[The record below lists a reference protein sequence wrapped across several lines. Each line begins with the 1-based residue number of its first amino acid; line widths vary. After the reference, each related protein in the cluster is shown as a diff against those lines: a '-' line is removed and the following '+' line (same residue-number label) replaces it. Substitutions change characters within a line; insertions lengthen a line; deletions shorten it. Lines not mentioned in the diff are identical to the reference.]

1 MGMFNSPFE
10 KLSTENQQ
18 RMVAAVE
25 ITAVAVSK
33 GGGLFEVFSKM
44 LTTLK
49 QIEQNTR
56 ASKGKKGKEGSG
68 SGGGVKDAIMMRI
81 IGAKAL
87 TGIGKGLGVIADSL
101 KKFGKPKET
110 LEQMQAIATG
120 ITLLEGVGK
129 SIFNF
134 AKWLVLSAPLL
145 MIGAIVA
152 PLIGTTLVLI
162 LSTLVLVGK
171 IMPTRKLLKTFIML
185 RMVGKG
191 IFMFGAYL
199 ALSLLVYPYAIKA
212 LPMVAGVI
220 LGIGL
225 VFFLLDKLQIDRSMK
240 KTSIALGFA
249 GLSIL
254 ALGLSIALFS
264 ALMRT
269 VDDPWNTLALV
280 GAAVL
285 GVALSF
291 ALVGYFA
298 MPIFKGALV
307 MAIVG
312 ISLLILTPGIYALSK
327 IVDGMSLEQIGYMA
341 LLVGG
346 LGAAF
351 GVIGLAAPYILLG
364 SVAMISVGVALLSLG
379 AGLKMLSNV
388 FKSGGID
395 TMLADSGQVTEG
407 FLGIGGGRKMSKME
421 WLLQSLAYSFSI
433 NPIRIASMY
442 ASAPALILSGV
453 ALVSI
458 AKGIKKFQDIAE
470 STDLQK
476 LGDNVATITGTLADK
491 FGELG
496 TKFPGGRKSL
506 FNRIFGGGSQ
516 SPVADGISS
525 VMGMGDA
532 LTSIAI
538 GMQQMANLRFPTKYD
553 KNGKAIEFET
563 MSSDAPQKVADNTA
577 MIVDSLAGIFG
588 KIGNDPKLGKGG
600 RKGFFARVFGGGS
613 QSPVADGV
621 SSVMGM
627 GDAITGI
634 AMGIQD
640 MANLKF
646 PTSYDPKTGKA
657 NAWETVDISSKI
669 KDVASNMRLILLGE
683 DGGSGGLVGMFK
695 SIGQANG
702 PDKGLFTS
710 TEYETGVSMI
720 QGVGE
725 PIKNLALGVQQM
737 AEMRFATAWDPKTG
751 KPTAWMDAKDV
762 PNKLK
767 QVQDNVKLILL
778 GKSGSGGLVGIF
790 KKLGGEDDGGWF
802 SSSTIEKGAEIAA
815 MISKP
820 IKDIAD
826 AAQQL
831 MSDKWSPEG
840 ASERIGAII
849 KALAQGSDTLDAKGL
864 LTGSS
869 NPLEATATYLKT
881 IAEHTSKFQDYTKA
895 FTTYVSDFVKY
906 KDAVNDFDPDKL
918 ELTTDM
924 FQGLSYLAKTENAI
938 ENMSEQLAA
947 AIYKLA
953 EMIESTGGMTSTGS
967 TTPPEGTP
975 ATQQSSTTG
984 SKVDMSAVVKAIE
997 MLESRLDEPITVKTG
1012 SSNWFS

>member
-225 VFFLLDKLQIDRSMK
+225 VFFLLDKLQIDRSMR

-264 ALMRT
+264 ALMNT

-280 GAAVL
+280 GAVVL

-563 MSSDAPQKVADNTA
+563 MSSDAPQKVADNTS
-577 MIVDSLAGIFG
+577 MIVDSLATVFG
-588 KIGNDPKLGKGG
+588 KIGDDPKLGKGG
-600 RKGFFARVFGGGS
+600 RAGFFSRVFGAGG

-627 GDAITGI
+627 GDALTGV
-634 AMGIQD
+634 ALGFQS
-640 MANLKF
+640 MADLKF
-646 PTSYDPKTGKA
+646 PTQWDKNGKA
-657 NAWETVDISSKI
+657 IKFETIDIKSAAKKVLENTS
-669 KDVASNMRLILLGE
+669 LILLGE
-683 DGGSGGLVGMFK
+683 NGTGGLVGMFT
-695 SIGQANG
+695 SIGKANG
-702 PDKGLFTS
+702 PDGGWFTS
-710 TEYETGVSMI
+710 TEYETGVKMI
-720 QGVGE
+720 QGIGE
-725 PIKNLALGVQQM
+725 PIKNLAEGVSQM
-737 AEMRFATAWDPKTG
+737 AQLRFANKWDKNGKAIGWTSHADMPK
-751 KPTAWMDAKDV
+751 
-762 PNKLK
+762 KLK
-767 QVQDNVKLILL
+767 QVEANIKQILL
-778 GKSGSGGLVGIF
+778 GTDGTGGLVGIF

-802 SSSTIEKGAEIAA
+802 SKSSIDKGANIAKL
-815 MISKP
+815 ISRP
-820 IKDIAD
+820 IKDIAS
-826 AAQQL
+826 AAAEL

-953 EMIESTGGMTSTGS
+953 DMIESTGGMTSTGNA
-967 TTPPEGTP
+967 TPPEGTP